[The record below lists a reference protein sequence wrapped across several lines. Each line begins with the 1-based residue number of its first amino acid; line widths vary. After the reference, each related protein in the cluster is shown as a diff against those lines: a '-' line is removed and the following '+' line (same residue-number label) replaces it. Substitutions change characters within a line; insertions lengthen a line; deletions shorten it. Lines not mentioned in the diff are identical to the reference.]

1 MHLLLALEKAGPEL
15 LLQLL
20 LSENEL
26 DVAVGVVDFRV
37 LGVDLGKEVQ
47 GDVVCYAL
55 PGDALERDILLGDA
69 EGSIGLGNLGSLDV
83 HVKVVALRV
92 RVG

>member
-15 LLQLL
+15 FLELL
-20 LSENEL
+20 LPENEL
-26 DVAVGVVDFRV
+26 DIAVGVVDFAV

-47 GDVVCYAL
+47 GDAVCYAL
-55 PGDALERDILLGDA
+55 SGDALERNILLSDG
-69 EGSIGLGNLGSLDV
+69 EGSISLGNLGSLDV